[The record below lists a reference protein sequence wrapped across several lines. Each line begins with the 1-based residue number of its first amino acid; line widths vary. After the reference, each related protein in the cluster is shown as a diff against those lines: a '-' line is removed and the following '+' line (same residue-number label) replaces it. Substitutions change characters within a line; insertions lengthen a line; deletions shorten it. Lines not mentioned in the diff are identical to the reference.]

1 MTINAFT
8 QLATKWEPCLSLMSI
23 SQHQR
28 CRSVFWEVMQ
38 SQGFVHNPLK
48 GMNNPLD
55 NKFNV
60 VGGCEDVVTNIEQE
74 KKCVLLIVYFD
85 NVWDMSNEEMVDED
99 DVTGDE
105 EVDGEVLTNVE
116 YSWANERALLI
127 QLIYTN
133 LSLVGI
139 LKK

>member
-1 MTINAFT
+1 
-8 QLATKWEPCLSLMSI
+8 
-23 SQHQR
+23 
-28 CRSVFWEVMQ
+28 
-38 SQGFVHNPLK
+38 
-48 GMNNPLD
+48 MNNPLD

>member
-1 MTINAFT
+1 
-8 QLATKWEPCLSLMSI
+8 
-23 SQHQR
+23 
-28 CRSVFWEVMQ
+28 
-38 SQGFVHNPLK
+38 
-48 GMNNPLD
+48 
-55 NKFNV
+55 
-60 VGGCEDVVTNIEQE
+60 
-74 KKCVLLIVYFD
+74 
-85 NVWDMSNEEMVDED
+85 MSNEEMVDED